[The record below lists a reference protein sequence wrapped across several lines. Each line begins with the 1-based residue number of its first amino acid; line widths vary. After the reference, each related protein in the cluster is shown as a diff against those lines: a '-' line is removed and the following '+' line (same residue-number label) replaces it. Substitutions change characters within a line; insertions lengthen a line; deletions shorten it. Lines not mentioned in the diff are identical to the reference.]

1 MLASQ
6 VERQPIEV
14 SDLRCFMSII
24 LHLLFLMGCVHIF
37 SMRDP
42 LYADTRIH
50 GYPIASGNMWN

>member
-6 VERQPIEV
+6 VERQPIEA

-24 LHLLFLMGCVHIF
+24 LHLLFLMRCVHIF
-37 SMRDP
+37 SERDP

-50 GYPIASGNMWN
+50 GYPIAS